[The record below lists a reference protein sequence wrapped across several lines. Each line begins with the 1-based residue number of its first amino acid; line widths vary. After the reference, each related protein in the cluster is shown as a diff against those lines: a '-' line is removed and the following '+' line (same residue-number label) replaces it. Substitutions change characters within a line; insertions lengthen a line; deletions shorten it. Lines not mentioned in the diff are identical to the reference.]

1 MNGTDTYWY
10 VYHYVYIMLENAAT
24 HAIQQMWLN
33 CHSKNYVYVHF
44 MYVTMFPYYLLNA
57 LLFSF

>member
-1 MNGTDTYWY
+1 
-10 VYHYVYIMLENAAT
+10 MLENAAT